1 MGLERLDKLLASQ
14 GIASRSEAGRMAREG
29 RVQVDGRVCRSPAEK
44 VNGER
49 QEIRVDGRP
58 LSYSRFVYIMMNKPP
73 DLLCVSRDPRAPT
86 VMDLLPPALK
96 RPGLFPAGRLDK
108 DTVGLVLITDDGDF
122 AHRMLSPR
130 RHVKKRYLARLDG
143 PVTEEHIQNFA
154 RGTSLADGTECLPAE
169 LRVAEDGPEPLV
181 EITISEGKYHQIKRM
196 FASVDRKVLWLK
208 RISMGGLQLDPLLP
222 EGGCRLLTAEEKGAV
237 LD

>member
-1 MGLERLDKLLASQ
+1 MTEILPIGCCRLAACEKTVFGPS
-14 GIASRSEAGRMAREG
+14 GR
-29 RVQVDGRVCRSPAEK
+29 
-44 VNGER
+44 
-49 QEIRVDGRP
+49 
-58 LSYSRFVYIMMNKPP
+58 
-73 DLLCVSRDPRAPT
+73 
-86 VMDLLPPALK
+86 
-96 RPGLFPAGRLDK
+96 
-108 DTVGLVLITDDGDF
+108 
-122 AHRMLSPR
+122 
-130 RHVKKRYLARLDG
+130 

-169 LRVAEDGPEPLV
+169 LRVAEDGPEPLA

-237 LD
+237 LG

>member
-29 RVQVDGRVCRSPAEK
+29 RVQVDGRVCRSPTEK
-44 VNGER
+44 VNGDR

-73 DLLCVSRDPRAPT
+73 DLLCVSRDPKAAT

-169 LRVAEDGPEPLV
+169 LRVAEDGPEPLA

-237 LD
+237 LG